1 MQIPIEWGN
10 LTEKKL
16 QHVRLAGNPLADP
29 RIRRFVE
36 TDAPSMVKDL
46 LNHLRKNGYRGE
58 EGGGKKGGGKRGK
71 KGKGKAAVVEE
82 EPDQE
87 DGEDDFAAMLASI
100 NNGSDDQDT

>member
-46 LNHLRKNGYRGE
+46 LNHLRKNGYRGD
-58 EGGGKKGGGKRGK
+58 EGGGPWTRAARLPHGCLPLRGE
-71 KGKGKAAVVEE
+71 G
-82 EPDQE
+82 
-87 DGEDDFAAMLASI
+87 
-100 NNGSDDQDT
+100 